1 MQFDFLS
8 SNLQIAYPFQQNVTV
23 HRFGADTEVSLTT
36 AAARIRTVDQRDER
50 LTLTNLYLESA
61 DGFVTFTEAD
71 IELTWQSSGDVIA
84 LSDTVG
90 TASAVVQQY
99 GSWVVV
105 EWYAPLDMSGQPDLA
120 IKLIFPTS
128 AIELNAGD
136 SIIQITSA
144 TDDIVFHD
152 SVISQGP
159 NGIRRVY
166 WKHGDTL
173 ELVADRGE
181 EFIVQAGFNMSIEDA
196 TTTSATEG
204 RNLTRVAI
212 DAVPEAGF
220 GKYLLCQGSEYLLTV
235 NGVKANAHGELV
247 LNPLECYWPSQ
258 EVDGEIEPQTEEH
271 GITGT
276 AQLKPNEVKIGN
288 ACGPC
293 CSCDDYIATYTH
305 LHTIWDR
312 ALAASARIYTLND
325 QYAAL
330 VALYESLVGNCAP
343 IGLSL
348 VQSVTDRLTVTVAL
362 CNDTATALNNN
373 SLTVPL
379 LQFDLSFNLPA
390 GVIASYMPG
399 TGAIGVSGNSHTLEP
414 DSYTATTAVIKADLP
429 IPVNATLF
437 WTGVWSLSGALAT
450 KVLSTTVL
458 ATAGDLPA
466 PRSTTS
472 SVTLT

>member
-1 MQFDFLS
+1 MNFEFLL

-84 LSDTVG
+84 LSDTAG
-90 TASAVVQQY
+90 TAIAVVQQY

-166 WKHGDTL
+166 WKRGDTL

-258 EVDGEIEPQTEEH
+258 EVDGEIEPQTEAH

-312 ALAASARIYTLND
+312 ALAASARIYALND

-330 VALYESLVGNCAP
+330 VALYEGLIGECTS

-348 VQSVTDRLTVTVAL
+348 VQTVTDRLLVVISL
-362 CNDTATALNNN
+362 CNDTTSTLNND
-373 SLTVPL
+373 PAAAL
-379 LQFDLSFNLPA
+379 LQFDLMFSLPG
-390 GVIASYMPG
+390 GVAASYMPG
-399 TGAIGVSGNSHTLEP
+399 TGALGVAGTGHPLEP
-414 DSYTATTAVIKADLP
+414 DSYTATTAMIEADLP
-429 IPVNATLF
+429 VPPNATLF
-437 WTGVWSLSGALAT
+437 WAGIWELSGTLAT
-450 KVLSTTVL
+450 NVIDITVL
-458 ATAGDLPA
+458 ATDGDLPS
-466 PRSTTS
+466 PRSTTAS
-472 SVTLT
+472 ITLT